1 MADMADMAGGAPA
14 PGVDGL
20 DGDKI
25 DRPSS
30 HGTTTS
36 IRRTSTGHGAMGP
49 WGHGMTRRIRRTAML
64 RTEGVVD
71 VVGFAWSRTQV
82 AWGKMVGN
90 WTET

>member
-1 MADMADMAGGAPA
+1 MADMAGGAPA

-36 IRRTSTGHGAMGP
+36 IRWTSTGHGAMGP
-49 WGHGMTRRIRRTAML
+49 WDDQEDQEDRDAA
-64 RTEGVVD
+64 D
-71 VVGFAWSRTQV
+71 
-82 AWGKMVGN
+82 
-90 WTET
+90 